1 MVGAFVATFP
11 WMCLVAFFGPDEAY
25 AGDHITYQNGM
36 MTWWG
41 LLETVKSLAVTAV
54 FGFAAGGL
62 FWLVAAAGVKDSP
75 FLKRF
80 QAKCSSRRSLDII
93 KYPPPH
99 HKMAVRPSQDLT
111 GKYLT

>member
-1 MVGAFVATFP
+1 MVRIRQLLCWGFHCYSTSGDVP
-11 WMCLVAFFGPDEAY
+11 RVAFFGPDEAY

-62 FWLVAAAGVKDSP
+62 FWLVAAAGVKRQPVSET
-75 FLKRF
+75 
-80 QAKCSSRRSLDII
+80 I
-93 KYPPPH
+93 
-99 HKMAVRPSQDLT
+99 PS
-111 GKYLT
+111 KVFE